1 MRDLI
6 VIDTNVF
13 ISALLNPF
21 GGSAAVLEL
30 CFQGQYRPLMGT
42 TLFFEYEDVL
52 ARDHLFGKCLL
63 NPEERDQA
71 LNDFIS
77 ISKWTRVYYS
87 WRPNLRDEGD
97 NHLMELAVAGGATS
111 IITKNVK
118 DFKQSD
124 LSFPDISI
132 LTPKQLL
139 EGR

>member
-21 GGSAAVLEL
+21 GESAIVLEL
-30 CFQGQYRPLMGT
+30 CFQGQYHPLMGT
-42 TLFFEYEDVL
+42 ALFFEYEDVL
-52 ARDHLFGKCLL
+52 SRDPLFKKCLL
-63 NPEERDQA
+63 DSQERDQA

-87 WRPNLRDEGD
+87 WRPNLKDEGD
-97 NHLMELAVAGGATS
+97 NHLMELAIAGGAKS
-111 IITKNVK
+111 IVTRNVK
-118 DFKQSD
+118 DFKQPD

-132 LTPKQLL
+132 LTPKQFL
-139 EGR
+139 EDR